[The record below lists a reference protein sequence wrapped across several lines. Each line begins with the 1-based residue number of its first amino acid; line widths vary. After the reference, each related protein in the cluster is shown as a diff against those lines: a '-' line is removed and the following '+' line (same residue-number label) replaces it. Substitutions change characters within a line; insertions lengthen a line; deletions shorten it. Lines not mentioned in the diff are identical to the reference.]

1 MKTLLKNACSTNY
14 NATNLITHVAWVGG
28 AHSRALSRLKH
39 FLAFGALTLSLN
51 VTSGGEINQFDK
63 EAYLNLGQQYSDNN
77 TQVAVKEEN
86 TIDTLLKEI
95 GSSVRNALG
104 GTDSDNANQLGK
116 KITDNLKNKA
126 NNTVINK
133 TEGFINQKANELA
146 NSIGNGRTEISVH
159 KLESNN
165 PTYSLKTI
173 QPLTELNTDST
184 ELTFIQA
191 QINSGENHGERRD
204 TINLGLGQRYLLEG
218 GQSIAGIN
226 LFTDYETES
235 KHKRASL
242 GLEYQRANFSANIN
256 KYYPL
261 SDKKVIGDYTEEPLA
276 GHDIKLTGQ
285 VPYLSW
291 AKIKGTHY
299 YWDAKVGDNIKGT
312 ILGVEIEL
320 NPSTTLEIGTENSNT
335 AERASYARLS
345 AQLPFKDGEALTNF
359 KVSDQAF
366 ANSNIVTLTN
376 LDYVERSNKI
386 RIEKLL
392 NSPSGVS
399 VVLGEY
405 NALTVGSTCTLYNAS
420 NVAIANGSGVTGAD
434 GSVTLSN
441 VVLPTGLIS
450 SSCNAIGTYIDEAT
464 GVTTTSSPVLRAA
477 KIYSGTGSLT
487 LLASPL
493 SEIAYQLANAGTLAS
508 DITTKNT
515 QIATAFGISGVD
527 FTATIPTDLN
537 TITAAND
544 DAGKFGTV
552 LAAVSQMSENAGHDD
567 TQSTANNGG
576 DNIHANETIQE
587 LVVDMADGD
596 IDGIADGQGKTLNL
610 NQAINNFKT
619 GSGANNP
626 TSDTG
631 NTNAGNVD
639 IVTTTPS
646 VILNKTAVTLDENG
660 VTTYTVVLNTQPTGS
675 VTITPVSADTGAASV
690 SGVMTFTT
698 ANWSTAQTV
707 TVTGVADVNATDE
720 TVTISHTIT
729 GADYA
734 SVTSADMIATVVDF
748 SISAQTRSI
757 AENSA
762 NATNVGAV
770 LVTTGS
776 PTGFSITS
784 GNTNTAFAISNSGQI
799 TVADVNQL
807 DFETMTSYTLAVQIT
822 KADTK
827 SQSANITVNVTN
839 VNEGSASISA
849 QTRSIAE
856 NSANATNV
864 GAVLVTTG
872 SPTGFSITSGNTN
885 TAFAISN
892 SGQITVADVNQLDF
906 ETTKSYTLAVQIT
919 KADTTSQ
926 SANITVNVTN
936 VNEGSA
942 SISAQ
947 TRSIAENSANATNVG
962 AVLVTTGSPTG
973 FSITSGN
980 TNTAFAI
987 SNSGQITVADANQL
1001 DFETTTSYTLA
1012 VQITKADTTSQSAN
1026 ITVNVTDVNEGSAV
1040 SISAQTRSIAEN
1052 SANAT
1057 NVGAVLVTTG
1067 SPTGFSI
1074 TSGNTNTA
1082 FAISNSGQITVADAN
1097 QLDFETTT
1105 SYTLA
1110 VQITKADTTSQSANI
1125 TVNVTNVNEGSAS
1138 ISAQTR
1144 SIAENS
1150 ANATNVGAVLVTT
1163 GSPTGFSITSGNTNT
1178 AFAISNSGQITVA
1191 DVNQLD
1197 FETTTSYTLAVQITK
1212 ADTTSQSA
1220 NITVNVTNVNEGSAS
1235 ISAQTRSIA
1244 ENSANA
1250 TNVGAVLVTTGSP
1263 TGFSITSGNTN
1274 TAFAISNSG
1283 QITVADVNQLDFETT
1298 TSYTLA
1304 VQITKADTTSQS
1316 ANITVNVT
1324 NVNEGSASI
1333 SAQTRSIAE
1342 NSANATNVGAVLVTT
1357 GSPTGF
1363 SITSGNTNTAF
1374 AISNSGQITV
1384 ADVNQLDFETTT
1396 SYTLAVQITKADTT
1410 SQSANI
1416 TVNVTNVNEGSAVS
1430 ISAQTRSIAENSAN
1444 ATNVGAVLV
1453 TTGSPTGFSI
1463 TSGNTN
1469 TAFAISNS
1477 GQITVADANQLD
1489 FETTTSYTLAV
1500 QITKADTTS
1509 QSANITVNVTD
1520 VVELA
1525 SITIG
1530 TQTWSASNVSLVPTT
1545 NNVLGTD
1552 YWNAYV
1558 GTNGS
1563 GDTSD
1568 EDGYYYTWDA
1578 AMNVCPSGWSLP
1590 SDADWKVLEGQL
1602 GMSVANQEAE
1612 VWRGTDEG
1620 TKLKVGGSSGF
1631 EAKLAGVRS
1640 ANGSFYDR
1648 GDSAHLWS
1656 STESGSNAYRRALY
1670 TSNATVFRNT
1680 NNKAD
1685 GFSVRCLKD

>member
-366 ANSNIVTLTN
+366 ANSNIVTLTD
-376 LDYVERSNKI
+376 LDFVERSNKI

-392 NSPSGVS
+392 NGVS

-405 NALTVGSTCTLYNAS
+405 NAPTVGSTCTLYNAS

-477 KIYSGTGSLT
+477 KIYSGTGDLI

-493 SEIAYQLANAGTLAS
+493 SEIAYQLANAGTLAN

-720 TVTISHTIT
+720 TCNLIISHTIT

-734 SVTSADMIATVVDF
+734 SVTSADSDCY
-748 SISAQTRSI
+748 RS
-757 AENSA
+757 
-762 NATNVGAV
+762 
-770 LVTTGS
+770 
-776 PTGFSITS
+776 
-784 GNTNTAFAISNSGQI
+784 
-799 TVADVNQL
+799 
-807 DFETMTSYTLAVQIT
+807 
-822 KADTK
+822 
-827 SQSANITVNVTN
+827 
-839 VNEGSASISA
+839 
-849 QTRSIAE
+849 
-856 NSANATNV
+856 
-864 GAVLVTTG
+864 
-872 SPTGFSITSGNTN
+872 
-885 TAFAISN
+885 
-892 SGQITVADVNQLDF
+892 
-906 ETTKSYTLAVQIT
+906 
-919 KADTTSQ
+919 
-926 SANITVNVTN
+926 
-936 VNEGSA
+936 
-942 SISAQ
+942 
-947 TRSIAENSANATNVG
+947 
-962 AVLVTTGSPTG
+962 
-973 FSITSGN
+973 
-980 TNTAFAI
+980 
-987 SNSGQITVADANQL
+987 
-1001 DFETTTSYTLA
+1001 
-1012 VQITKADTTSQSAN
+1012 
-1026 ITVNVTDVNEGSAV
+1026 
-1040 SISAQTRSIAEN
+1040 
-1052 SANAT
+1052 
-1057 NVGAVLVTTG
+1057 
-1067 SPTGFSI
+1067 
-1074 TSGNTNTA
+1074 
-1082 FAISNSGQITVADAN
+1082 
-1097 QLDFETTT
+1097 
-1105 SYTLA
+1105 
-1110 VQITKADTTSQSANI
+1110 
-1125 TVNVTNVNEGSAS
+1125 
-1138 ISAQTR
+1138 
-1144 SIAENS
+1144 
-1150 ANATNVGAVLVTT
+1150 
-1163 GSPTGFSITSGNTNT
+1163 
-1178 AFAISNSGQITVA
+1178 
-1191 DVNQLD
+1191 
-1197 FETTTSYTLAVQITK
+1197 
-1212 ADTTSQSA
+1212 
-1220 NITVNVTNVNEGSAS
+1220 
-1235 ISAQTRSIA
+1235 
-1244 ENSANA
+1244 
-1250 TNVGAVLVTTGSP
+1250 
-1263 TGFSITSGNTN
+1263 
-1274 TAFAISNSG
+1274 
-1283 QITVADVNQLDFETT
+1283 
-1298 TSYTLA
+1298 
-1304 VQITKADTTSQS
+1304 
-1316 ANITVNVT
+1316 
-1324 NVNEGSASI
+1324 
-1333 SAQTRSIAE
+1333 
-1342 NSANATNVGAVLVTT
+1342 
-1357 GSPTGF
+1357 
-1363 SITSGNTNTAF
+1363 
-1374 AISNSGQITV
+1374 
-1384 ADVNQLDFETTT
+1384 
-1396 SYTLAVQITKADTT
+1396 
-1410 SQSANI
+1410 
-1416 TVNVTNVNEGSAVS
+1416 
-1430 ISAQTRSIAENSAN
+1430 
-1444 ATNVGAVLV
+1444 
-1453 TTGSPTGFSI
+1453 
-1463 TSGNTN
+1463 
-1469 TAFAISNS
+1469 
-1477 GQITVADANQLD
+1477 
-1489 FETTTSYTLAV
+1489 
-1500 QITKADTTS
+1500 
-1509 QSANITVNVTD
+1509 
-1520 VVELA
+1520 
-1525 SITIG
+1525 
-1530 TQTWSASNVSLVPTT
+1530 
-1545 NNVLGTD
+1545 
-1552 YWNAYV
+1552 
-1558 GTNGS
+1558 
-1563 GDTSD
+1563 
-1568 EDGYYYTWDA
+1568 
-1578 AMNVCPSGWSLP
+1578 
-1590 SDADWKVLEGQL
+1590 
-1602 GMSVANQEAE
+1602 
-1612 VWRGTDEG
+1612 
-1620 TKLKVGGSSGF
+1620 
-1631 EAKLAGVRS
+1631 
-1640 ANGSFYDR
+1640 
-1648 GDSAHLWS
+1648 H
-1656 STESGSNAYRRALY
+1656 
-1670 TSNATVFRNT
+1670 
-1680 NNKAD
+1680 
-1685 GFSVRCLKD
+1685 

>member
-366 ANSNIVTLTN
+366 ANSNIVTLTD
-376 LDYVERSNKI
+376 LDFVERSNKI

-392 NSPSGVS
+392 NGVS

-405 NALTVGSTCTLYNAS
+405 NAPTVGSTCTLYNAS

-477 KIYSGTGSLT
+477 KIYSGTGDLI

-493 SEIAYQLANAGTLAS
+493 SEIAYQLANAGTLAN

-734 SVTSADMIATVVDF
+734 SVTSADVIATVVDF
-748 SISAQTRSI
+748 
-757 AENSA
+757 
-762 NATNVGAV
+762 
-770 LVTTGS
+770 
-776 PTGFSITS
+776 
-784 GNTNTAFAISNSGQI
+784 
-799 TVADVNQL
+799 
-807 DFETMTSYTLAVQIT
+807 
-822 KADTK
+822 
-827 SQSANITVNVTN
+827 
-839 VNEGSASISA
+839 
-849 QTRSIAE
+849 
-856 NSANATNV
+856 
-864 GAVLVTTG
+864 
-872 SPTGFSITSGNTN
+872 
-885 TAFAISN
+885 
-892 SGQITVADVNQLDF
+892 
-906 ETTKSYTLAVQIT
+906 
-919 KADTTSQ
+919 
-926 SANITVNVTN
+926 
-936 VNEGSA
+936 
-942 SISAQ
+942 
-947 TRSIAENSANATNVG
+947 
-962 AVLVTTGSPTG
+962 
-973 FSITSGN
+973 
-980 TNTAFAI
+980 
-987 SNSGQITVADANQL
+987 
-1001 DFETTTSYTLA
+1001 
-1012 VQITKADTTSQSAN
+1012 
-1026 ITVNVTDVNEGSAV
+1026 
-1040 SISAQTRSIAEN
+1040 
-1052 SANAT
+1052 
-1057 NVGAVLVTTG
+1057 
-1067 SPTGFSI
+1067 
-1074 TSGNTNTA
+1074 
-1082 FAISNSGQITVADAN
+1082 
-1097 QLDFETTT
+1097 
-1105 SYTLA
+1105 
-1110 VQITKADTTSQSANI
+1110 
-1125 TVNVTNVNEGSAS
+1125 S

-1509 QSANITVNVTD
+1509 QSANITVNVTNVNEGSAVSISAQTRSIAENSANATNVGAVLVTTGSPTGFSITSGNTNTAFAISNSGQITVADVNQLDFETTTSYTLAVQITKADTTSQSANITVNVTNVNEGSAVSISAQTRSIAENSANATNVGAVLVTTGSPTGFSITSGNTNTAFAISNSGQITVADVNQLDFETTTSYTLAVQITKADTTSQSANITVNVTNVNEGSAVSISAQTRSIAENSANATNVGAVLVTTGSPTGFSITSGNTNTAFAISNSGQITVADVNQLDFETTTSYTLAVQITKADTTSQSANITVNVTNVNEGSAVSISAQTRSIAENSANATNVGAVLVTTGSPTGFSITSGNTNTAFAISNSGQITVADVNQLDFETTTSYTLAVQITKADTTSQSANITVNVTD

-1602 GMSVANQEAE
+1602 GMSVANQEATG
-1612 VWRGTDEG
+1612 WRGTDEG

-1631 EAKLAGVRS
+1631 EAKLAGDRDTD
-1640 ANGSFYDR
+1640 GSFYSR
-1648 GDSAHLWS
+1648 GDSTHLWS
-1656 STESGSNAYRRALY
+1656 STESGSNAYRRYLY
-1670 TSNATVFRNT
+1670 TSNAAVYRGTI
-1680 NNKAD
+1680 NKAI

>member
-366 ANSNIVTLTN
+366 ANSNIVTLTD
-376 LDYVERSNKI
+376 LDFVERSNKI

-392 NSPSGVS
+392 NGVS

-477 KIYSGTGSLT
+477 KIYSGTGDLI

-493 SEIAYQLANAGTLAS
+493 SEIAYQLANAGTLAN

-552 LAAVSQMSENAGHDD
+552 LAAVSQMGENSADANP
-567 TQSTANNGG
+567 TITITA
-576 DNIHANETIQE
+576 
-587 LVVDMADGD
+587 LVVDMNGSDGSSVNTIEGRNSGSETVD
-596 IDGIADGQGKTLNL
+596 VAE
-610 NQAINNFKT
+610 AINNFKNNNGDNNVKN
-619 GSGANNP
+619 GSG
-626 TSDTG
+626 SG
-631 NTNAGNVD
+631 NTGLAG
-639 IVTTTPS
+639 S
-646 VILNKTAVTLDENG
+646 A
-660 VTTYTVVLNTQPTGS
+660 TGEGS
-675 VTITPVSADTGAASV
+675 IKGNSAISKISNYDGTGAAPSV
-690 SGVMTFTT
+690 QQYVDAGVTGVNIGNLAQMNSRIATKTTVETDTTVEIQAVINTSVVATFTIDAIADT
-698 ANWSTAQTV
+698 TVAENAAFTGSTPAVTGTPIGTLVYSLGGNDAADFTIDSGTGVISMVARDFEAPADANTDNAYEVTIIVTDADSNTDSETQTV
-707 TVTGVADVNATDE
+707 TVT
-720 TVTISHTIT
+720 
-729 GADYA
+729 
-734 SVTSADMIATVVDF
+734 
-748 SISAQTRSI
+748 
-757 AENSA
+757 
-762 NATNVGAV
+762 
-770 LVTTGS
+770 
-776 PTGFSITS
+776 
-784 GNTNTAFAISNSGQI
+784 
-799 TVADVNQL
+799 
-807 DFETMTSYTLAVQIT
+807 
-822 KADTK
+822 
-827 SQSANITVNVTN
+827 
-839 VNEGSASISA
+839 
-849 QTRSIAE
+849 
-856 NSANATNV
+856 
-864 GAVLVTTG
+864 
-872 SPTGFSITSGNTN
+872 
-885 TAFAISN
+885 
-892 SGQITVADVNQLDF
+892 
-906 ETTKSYTLAVQIT
+906 
-919 KADTTSQ
+919 
-926 SANITVNVTN
+926 
-936 VNEGSA
+936 
-942 SISAQ
+942 
-947 TRSIAENSANATNVG
+947 
-962 AVLVTTGSPTG
+962 
-973 FSITSGN
+973 
-980 TNTAFAI
+980 
-987 SNSGQITVADANQL
+987 
-1001 DFETTTSYTLA
+1001 
-1012 VQITKADTTSQSAN
+1012 
-1026 ITVNVTDVNEGSAV
+1026 
-1040 SISAQTRSIAEN
+1040 
-1052 SANAT
+1052 
-1057 NVGAVLVTTG
+1057 
-1067 SPTGFSI
+1067 
-1074 TSGNTNTA
+1074 
-1082 FAISNSGQITVADAN
+1082 
-1097 QLDFETTT
+1097 
-1105 SYTLA
+1105 
-1110 VQITKADTTSQSANI
+1110 
-1125 TVNVTNVNEGSAS
+1125 
-1138 ISAQTR
+1138 
-1144 SIAENS
+1144 
-1150 ANATNVGAVLVTT
+1150 
-1163 GSPTGFSITSGNTNT
+1163 
-1178 AFAISNSGQITVA
+1178 
-1191 DVNQLD
+1191 
-1197 FETTTSYTLAVQITK
+1197 
-1212 ADTTSQSA
+1212 
-1220 NITVNVTNVNEGSAS
+1220 
-1235 ISAQTRSIA
+1235 
-1244 ENSANA
+1244 
-1250 TNVGAVLVTTGSP
+1250 
-1263 TGFSITSGNTN
+1263 
-1274 TAFAISNSG
+1274 
-1283 QITVADVNQLDFETT
+1283 
-1298 TSYTLA
+1298 
-1304 VQITKADTTSQS
+1304 
-1316 ANITVNVT
+1316 
-1324 NVNEGSASI
+1324 
-1333 SAQTRSIAE
+1333 
-1342 NSANATNVGAVLVTT
+1342 
-1357 GSPTGF
+1357 
-1363 SITSGNTNTAF
+1363 
-1374 AISNSGQITV
+1374 
-1384 ADVNQLDFETTT
+1384 
-1396 SYTLAVQITKADTT
+1396 
-1410 SQSANI
+1410 
-1416 TVNVTNVNEGSAVS
+1416 
-1430 ISAQTRSIAENSAN
+1430 
-1444 ATNVGAVLV
+1444 
-1453 TTGSPTGFSI
+1453 
-1463 TSGNTN
+1463 
-1469 TAFAISNS
+1469 
-1477 GQITVADANQLD
+1477 
-1489 FETTTSYTLAV
+1489 
-1500 QITKADTTS
+1500 
-1509 QSANITVNVTD
+1509 
-1520 VVELA
+1520 LA

-1590 SDADWKVLEGQL
+1590 SDTDWKVLEGQL
-1602 GMSVANQEAE
+1602 GMSVANQELTG
-1612 VWRGTDEG
+1612 WRGTDEG

-1631 EAKLAGVRS
+1631 EAKLAGS
-1640 ANGSFYDR
+1640 AVP
-1648 GDSAHLWS
+1648 LVV
-1656 STESGSNAYRRALY
+1656 STVVATSRTCGVVLSQVVMPTVATCTPVSPRCTAIPAIRRTGL
-1670 TSNATVFRNT
+1670 VF
-1680 NNKAD
+1680 A
-1685 GFSVRCLKD
+1685 V

>member
-366 ANSNIVTLTN
+366 ANSNIVTLTD
-376 LDYVERSNKI
+376 LDFVERSNKI

-392 NSPSGVS
+392 NGVS

-405 NALTVGSTCTLYNAS
+405 NAPTVGSTCTLYNAS

-441 VVLPTGLIS
+441 VVLHAGLVS

-477 KIYSGTGSLT
+477 KIYSGTGDLI

-493 SEIAYQLANAGTLAS
+493 SEIAYQLAYAGTLAN

-807 DFETMTSYTLAVQIT
+807 DFET
-822 KADTK
+822 
-827 SQSANITVNVTN
+827 
-839 VNEGSASISA
+839 
-849 QTRSIAE
+849 
-856 NSANATNV
+856 
-864 GAVLVTTG
+864 TT
-872 SPTGFSITSGNTN
+872 
-885 TAFAISN
+885 
-892 SGQITVADVNQLDF
+892 
-906 ETTKSYTLAVQIT
+906 SYTLAVQIT

-1026 ITVNVTDVNEGSAV
+1026 ITVNVTNVNEGSAV
-1040 SISAQTRSIAEN
+1040 
-1052 SANAT
+1052 
-1057 NVGAVLVTTG
+1057 
-1067 SPTGFSI
+1067 
-1074 TSGNTNTA
+1074 
-1082 FAISNSGQITVADAN
+1082 
-1097 QLDFETTT
+1097 
-1105 SYTLA
+1105 
-1110 VQITKADTTSQSANI
+1110 
-1125 TVNVTNVNEGSAS
+1125 S

-1220 NITVNVTNVNEGSAS
+1220 NITVNVTNVNEGSA
-1235 ISAQTRSIA
+1235 
-1244 ENSANA
+1244 
-1250 TNVGAVLVTTGSP
+1250 V
-1263 TGFSITSGNTN
+1263 
-1274 TAFAISNSG
+1274 
-1283 QITVADVNQLDFETT
+1283 
-1298 TSYTLA
+1298 
-1304 VQITKADTTSQS
+1304 
-1316 ANITVNVT
+1316 
-1324 NVNEGSASI
+1324 SI

-1509 QSANITVNVTD
+1509 QSANITVNVTNVNEGSAVSISAQTRSIAENSANATNVGAVLVTTGSPTGFSITSGNTNTAFAISNSGQITVAD
-1520 VVELA
+1520 VNQLDFETTTSYTLAVQITKADTTSQSANITVNVTNVNEGSAVSISAQTRSIAENSANATNVGAVLVTTGSPTGFSITSGNTNTAFAISNSGQITVADANQLDFETTTSYTLAVQITKADTTSQSANITVNVTNVVVELA

-1602 GMSVANQEAE
+1602 GMSVANQEATG
-1612 VWRGTDEG
+1612 WRGTDEG

-1631 EAKLAGVRS
+1631 EAKLAGYR
-1640 ANGSFYDR
+1640 NTYGSFYDR
-1648 GDSAHLWS
+1648 GDNTTCGVVLSQVVMPTVA
-1656 STESGSNAYRRALY
+1656 TCTPVTPRCTAIPTIRRSGL
-1670 TSNATVFRNT
+1670 VF
-1680 NNKAD
+1680 A
-1685 GFSVRCLKD
+1685 V